1 MRVEWCSKLLLKS
14 TEMNMTDIITDIT
27 SILASSY
34 KCK

>member
-1 MRVEWCSKLLLKS
+1 
-14 TEMNMTDIITDIT
+14 MNMTDIITDIT